1 MSPEAISLS
10 VSRVLLAGYSSQAVA
25 TKLRVSKKTLL
36 GWSNGSRTPRERDL
50 ARVRGALE
58 TLPTAAG
65 ASA

>member
-10 VSRVLLAGYSSQAVA
+10 VSRVLLAGYPAETVA
-25 TKLRVSKKTLL
+25 AELRVSKKTLL
-36 GWSNGSRTPRERDL
+36 GWSNGSRTPRGRDL